1 MHKKSTVQ
9 IALAVLCGFLLG
21 LGTAAKGASPTDFGN
36 GALTGGWPFDSVRHV
51 IMPVDTPPPTPGDP
65 TTTSDPGGIK
75 LNTPPNIK
83 TRFELDEEGTGYYI
97 HEEVGDIDI
106 RPPSHISL
114 EEYLQWRRENGV
126 EEFWQERSLSS
137 NDFVDGGALAPKFA
151 VNSEAF
157 RDIFGGGSVEIRPN
171 GTALID
177 LGAEFN
183 RSQNPSLPIRQQRN
197 ANMRFDQQIQLNVV
211 GKIGEKLRLNA
222 NWDTQATF
230 DFENQLK
237 LEFTGTEDEIIQK
250 IEAGNVSLPLNGS
263 LISGGQNLF
272 GIKVA
277 MKFGPVLVTS
287 IASQQKGRT
296 QAVTATG
303 GAQVTEFRKKGNEY
317 DENRHFFLSHF
328 FRNRYEYALQGR
340 PNINSPITI
349 TRVEAY
355 ITNNN
360 SASTTDNRNAVGFI
374 DLGET
379 EIAPNGGFPNQ
390 RGVLFNDQWTQ
401 QATFPDNG
409 ANDLFQTLKAAPNAA
424 DYEDKTSVVDGLT
437 NNLGLINGVDFD
449 LIENMRKLNENEF
462 FFHPQLGYVSL
473 NTPLQPNQVLYVAFE
488 YMQGGQV
495 YQVGEFTLDKP
506 SNDLNSNVLFLKMLK
521 PGQVRPVYDGAPYP
535 TWDLMMKNIYSIGG
549 FGITRDNFRLDIM
562 LDSRTQ
568 AGDIPVLPSGPQ
580 RNIPLIRVFG
590 LDTLQN
596 NAQQGPDGIFDFL
609 EGITMVPDKGLVI
622 FPVLEPFGDW
632 LRAQLENDP
641 EEVDQYVFDTLYSAT
656 RMDAI
661 QYGNDRDR
669 FYIVGSYQGR
679 SSSEIPLNSINVA
692 PGSVK
697 VTANGITLQ
706 EGIDY
711 RVDYN
716 IGKVI
721 MLNEGILTSG
731 QELNVTFET
740 NTLFGID
747 TKTLLGTR
755 VDVLASKDIQFGGTI
770 LHLNERPLTNKI
782 NIGDEPISNVIWG
795 LDGVLRKDSKFIT
808 RMIDKLPLIQTSE
821 ISTVQA
827 QGEFAQLLPGHP
839 RAIQVNGEAGIAY
852 LDDFESAKTTFDLMG
867 FRAWTLASYP
877 GDNGNN
883 NMFVPQ
889 GGWNP
894 ALSPGFSRAKLA
906 WYSIDQSFYF
916 GGAFGGNTPSF
927 PSDNLN
933 NHYMR
938 QVSPTEVFPNQTLL
952 VGNNQQRTF
961 DMRFVPNR
969 RGMYNYEVSGAVLNP
984 DGTFQ
989 NPEDMWGGIQRR
1001 TSGNTDFEAANFEFI
1016 EFWML
1021 DPFIY
1026 DQENSGEFYINLGQ
1040 ISEDVLPDNVRN
1052 FENGLPGDPA
1062 DTTSVAQNE
1071 WSRYPLTTPPIQ
1083 SFNNE
1088 PESREFQDVG
1098 LDGLWDDLEREKFD
1112 TSMLNLAAGVLNP
1125 GPLAALREDP
1135 SSDNYVYFRDNPET
1149 VISILERYE
1158 KFTGLDGNTPI
1169 NSVEDGFSTQGSPNP
1184 DTEDLNL
1191 NGTLNTNEEYW
1202 EYKMNFQPS
1211 EMQIGRNFI
1220 VDIIP
1225 ADVSLPNGNVESVN
1239 WYQFRIPLT
1248 SGKAINNIQN
1258 FKAIEFVRMYMK
1270 GWSEEV
1276 VLRFARFQLVS
1287 TSWRTVRDYLGEQ
1300 GDTLITDPQPGTTF
1314 EIGTVNVEENSNR
1327 QPFPYVL
1334 PPQILRQQQVASPQ
1348 PGLLQNEQAIVLKTC
1363 GLQDGDARGA
1373 FKLVNFDFRSYRR
1386 LKMWIHAEN
1395 VPGSAQD
1402 FQEGEL
1408 RAFIRLGSDTREN
1421 YYEYEIPIGPSEP
1434 GATDSLGIW
1443 SNNMD
1448 IELADLGVAKSAR
1461 DAAGWP
1467 VINRFLYENVGGL
1480 PDGHRVYVVGTPKLS
1495 DVKGLMIGIRNEK
1508 DGLGPICT
1516 EVWMNELRLVD
1527 FDEEAG
1533 WAANARVS
1541 LKLADFATI
1550 NASGSIRTP
1559 GFGALEQKIYNR
1571 SRETTRQFDV
1581 AGNFNLGK
1589 FFPKDWGIQLPL
1601 YVTYGERVVN
1611 PDFNPLESDVRM
1623 TNYLET
1629 IEASARD
1636 SVLFSL
1642 QDRRVNKSISMNNIR
1657 KVRTRRPTASTG
1669 RGGGKGGP
1677 KTHPWDI
1684 ENFAL
1689 SLSYNETFSS
1699 NHLTDHNIT
1708 TNHRAQISY
1717 NYNFNSKPWE
1727 PFKKAKKKNLITAF
1741 NFNPLPKT
1749 FSVSVLGDRR
1759 YEENEIRTSANGIPI
1774 QPTWLKNFSLT
1785 RTYNLRWD
1793 FTKSLSLNYTATNT
1807 GRVDEAL
1814 VGPTN
1819 EFNNDTLWQNFL
1831 SFGRQEGAFGLD
1843 SLGRDKTVNFGRNIR
1858 FQQNVGLNYILPFDK
1873 FSLTNWINGTVSY
1886 QGGYNWQAA
1895 PDNNLSLGNQIN
1907 NSQSLQ
1913 ANGRLNMDN
1922 LYNKVRFLRN
1932 LMADA
1937 KTPSGGRPRP
1947 GTRPGDEDK
1956 EKKDKKKK
1964 KKKKRKKD
1972 EEEGKEGE
1980 EGEEE
1985 EEEEEDDTFAF
1996 LKALGKGIGR
2006 VLLSVKNVD
2015 MTYGRNM
2022 STSIAGYMPGT
2033 DNFGLDFNYSY
2044 IDPEGNF
2051 QQGPGTAPGIPFVL
2065 GWQPEVWQPSNVG
2078 NEFLLNQF
2086 AANGWISND
2095 PNLAT
2100 PFNQNWSEQFSARTS
2115 VTLFRD
2121 FKIDLNVTKNHSR
2134 NYSELFR
2141 FSDITDRFM
2150 HENQLLTGQYSVS
2163 YIFLGTAFES
2173 NSAET
2178 GTAFAELQGNTRRII
2193 SQRLAESNPE
2203 YASFLANAGV
2213 APTDILTTDAYFQ
2226 GYYRNSQDVLIPAFR
2241 AAYGS
2246 GKAESASLTPFPAI
2260 PLPNWTI
2267 NYNGLGRIPA
2277 LKEIFRSVTIR
2288 HSYRGTYTVG
2298 GFTSN
2303 VRFDGNPSTGFDD
2316 TFFGASL
2323 DPIAGDSIYNI
2334 RSQYVIPQVAF
2345 SESFA
2350 PLAGV
2355 NVNFKNGIS
2364 ASVDLKMSR
2373 NVSMS
2378 VGNTQITE
2386 SRNKDFSI
2394 SLSYRKDKLNKT
2406 LQLFGRSLNLQ
2417 NSLNSRLEVSLR
2429 DSKTRNQ
2436 KLDFEGNEDFT
2447 GGNFMLIIKP
2457 SIDYVVNSKLN
2468 VRMYFEH
2475 TRNRPAISTSF
2486 PSSFSAVGFQVR
2498 FTLAN

>member
-1 MHKKSTVQ
+1 MN
-9 IALAVLCGFLLG
+9 I
-21 LGTAAKGASPTDFGN
+21 
-36 GALTGGWPFDSVRHV
+36 
-51 IMPVDTPPPTPGDP
+51 IMPIDTPPPSPGDP
-65 TTTSDPGGIK
+65 TTQPPDPGGIK
-75 LNTPPNIK
+75 FDPPGNIE
-83 TRFELDEEGTGYYI
+83 TTFELDEEGTGYYI
-97 HEEVGDIDI
+97 HEKVGDIDI
-106 RPPSHISL
+106 HPPSHITMDQ
-114 EEYLQWRRENGV
+114 YLQWRRENGV
-126 EEFWQERSLSS
+126 QEYWRDRALSQS
-137 NDFVDGGALAPKFA
+137 DFVDGGALAPKFA

-197 ANMRFDQQIQLNVV
+197 GNMRFDQQIQLNVV

-277 MKFGPVLVTS
+277 MKFGPVMITS
-287 IASQQKGRT
+287 IASQQKGKT
-296 QAVTATG
+296 QNVTATG

-317 DENRHFFLSHF
+317 DENRHFFLSHY
-328 FRNRYEYALQGR
+328 FRSRYQHALKGR

-360 SASTTDNRNAVGFI
+360 SASTTNNRNAVGFI
-374 DLGET
+374 DLGESET
-379 EIAPNGGFPNQ
+379 PPSGSFQ
-390 RGVLFNDQWTQ
+390 DQKGVVFNDQWNQTSSYP
-401 QATFPDNG
+401 ANG
-409 ANDLFQTLKAAPNAA
+409 ANDLFSQLKAQPNAA
-424 DYEDKTSVVDGLT
+424 AYEAKTSVVDALT
-437 NNLGLINGVDFD
+437 SNLSLENGVDFT
-449 LIENMRKLNENEF
+449 LIENMRRLNENEF
-462 FFHPQLGYVSL
+462 SFHSQLGYVSL
-473 NTPLQPNQVLYVAFE
+473 NTPLQPNQVLFVAFE

-506 SNDLNSNVLFLKMLK
+506 SNNLNSNVLFLKMLK
-521 PGQVRPVYDGAPYP
+521 PGQVRPVYDGKPYP

-549 FGITRDNFRLDIM
+549 FGITRDNFRMDIM

-580 RNIPLIRVFG
+580 KNVPLVRVFG
-590 LDTLQN
+590 MDTLQN
-596 NAQQGPDGIFDFL
+596 NSQQGPDGIFDFM
-609 EGITMVPDKGLVI
+609 EGITIIPDRGLII

-641 EEVDQYVFDTLYSAT
+641 EEVDKYVFDTLYSAT
-656 RMDAI
+656 RQDAI
-661 QYGNDRDR
+661 QYANDKDR
-669 FYIVGSYQGR
+669 FYVTGSYQGR
-679 SSSEIPLNSINVA
+679 SSTEIPLNSINVA
-692 PGSVK
+692 QGSVK

-721 MLNEGILTSG
+721 VLNEGILTSG

-747 TKTLLGTR
+747 TKTLVGSR
-755 VDVLASKDIQFGGTI
+755 MDVLLSKDVQLGATI

-795 LDGVLRKDSKFIT
+795 LDGVMRKDSRFLT
-808 RMIDKLPLIQTSE
+808 RMVDKLPLIQTSE
-821 ISTVQA
+821 VSTVTA

-839 RAIQVNGEAGIAY
+839 KAIQVNGESGIAY

-867 FRAWTLASYP
+867 FNAWSLASFP

-883 NMFVPQ
+883 AMYVPQ

-894 ALSPGFSRAKLA
+894 ALNSGFSRAKFA

-916 GGAFGGNTPSF
+916 GTIDENF
-927 PSDNLN
+927 PQDDLN
-933 NHYMR
+933 NHYSR
-938 QVSPTEVFPNQTLL
+938 QVSPNEAFPNQTNI

-961 DMRFVPNR
+961 DLHFIPNQ
-969 RGMYNYEVSGAVLNP
+969 RGPYNYETDPAVLNA
-984 DGTFQ
+984 DGTFK
-989 NPEDMWGGIQRR
+989 NPEDNWGGIQRR

-1026 DQENSGEFYINLGQ
+1026 NQNNGGEFYLNLGQ
-1040 ISEDVLPDNVRN
+1040 ISEDVLKDNVRN
-1052 FENGLPGDPA
+1052 FENGLPADPN
-1062 DTTSVAQNE
+1062 DTLSVDTSA
-1071 WSRYPLTTPPIQ
+1071 WARYPLTTPPIT

-1088 PESREFQDVG
+1088 PESRQFQDVG
-1098 LDGLWDDLEREKFD
+1098 LDGMWDDLEREFF
-1112 TSMLNLAAGVLNP
+1112 SPFLQELENGFGQGSGVY
-1125 GPLAALREDP
+1125 AQMQADP
-1135 SSDNYVYFRDNPET
+1135 SGDNYRYFRGPDLDG
-1149 VISILERYE
+1149 VGILDRYLPRN
-1158 KFTGLDGNTPI
+1158 GHDGNTPI
-1169 NSVEDGFSTQGSPNP
+1169 GAVQDGFSTQGSPTP

-1211 EMQIGRNFI
+1211 EMRVGQNYI

-1225 ADVSLPNGNVESVN
+1225 ADVPLPNGNTESVN

-1248 SGKAINNIQN
+1248 SGKAINSIQN

-1270 GWSEEV
+1270 GWSEEAI
-1276 VLRFARFQLVS
+1276 LRFARFQLVS
-1287 TSWRTVRDYLGEQ
+1287 TSWRTVRDYLGDQ
-1300 GDTLITDPQPGTTF
+1300 GDSLITDPQPGTTF
-1314 EIGTVNVEENSNR
+1314 EIGTVNVEENTNR

-1334 PPQILRQQQVASPQ
+1334 PPQIVRQNQVASPQ
-1348 PGLLQNEQAIVLKTC
+1348 PGLLQNEQSIVLKAC

-1373 FKLVNFDFRSYRR
+1373 FKLVTYDMRSYKR
-1386 LKMWIHAEN
+1386 LKMWVHAEN
-1395 VPGSAQD
+1395 VIGSNQD
-1402 FQEGEL
+1402 FDDGEL
-1408 RAFIRLGSDTREN
+1408 KAFMRIGSDTREN
-1421 YYEYEIPIGPSEP
+1421 YYEYEIPINPSEP
-1434 GATDSLGIW
+1434 GARDSLGIW
-1443 SNNMD
+1443 ANNFD
-1448 IELADLGVAKSAR
+1448 IELANLGVVKSIR
-1461 DAAGWP
+1461 DAQGWP
-1467 VINRFLYENVGGL
+1467 VINRFEYEDTDLL
-1480 PDGHRVYVVGTPKLS
+1480 PPGHRVYVVGTPKIS
-1495 DVKGLMIGIRNEK
+1495 DVKGIMIGIRNEK
-1508 DGLGPICT
+1508 DGRGPICA

-1527 FDEEAG
+1527 FDEESG

-1541 LKLADFATI
+1541 VKLADFATI

-1571 SRETTRQFDV
+1571 SRETVRQFDV

-1601 YVTYGERVVN
+1601 YVTYGERVVD

-1623 TNYLET
+1623 TNYLNT
-1629 IEASARD
+1629 LEAGARD
-1636 SVLFSL
+1636 SVLYSL
-1642 QDRRVNKSISMNNIR
+1642 QDRRINKSISMNNIR
-1657 KVRTRRPTASTG
+1657 KVRTRKPTST
-1669 RGGGKGGP
+1669 RGKNEAP
-1677 KTHPWDI
+1677 KTKPWDI

-1689 SLSYNETFSS
+1689 SLSYNETFAS
-1699 NHLTDHNIT
+1699 NHLTERNLT

-1727 PFKKAKKKNLITAF
+1727 PFKKAKKKNFITAF

-1759 YEENEIRTSANGIPI
+1759 YEENQIRTSSNGIPI
-1774 QPTWLKNFSLT
+1774 QPTYLKNFSIT

-1807 GRVDEAL
+1807 GRVNEAL
-1814 VGPTN
+1814 VGPTD
-1819 EFNNDTLWQNFL
+1819 ETNNDTLWNNFL
-1831 SFGRQEGAFGLD
+1831 SFGRQEGYNGVD
-1843 SLGRDKTVNFGRNIR
+1843 SLGRDKRVNFGRNIR
-1858 FQQNVGLNYILPFDK
+1858 FNQNVGLNYILPFDK

-1895 PDNNLSLGNQIN
+1895 PDNNLTLGNQIN
-1907 NSQSLQ
+1907 NSQNIQ

-1932 LMADA
+1932 IMAEGKA
-1937 KTPSGGRPRP
+1937 KAPPAKPGGRPGPKP
-1947 GTRPGDEDK
+1947 GEEET
-1956 EKKDKKKK
+1956 EKQ
-1964 KKKKRKKD
+1964 KKKREKREKKLAEK
-1972 EEEGKEGE
+1972 EEKKKGNKKEGE
-1980 EGEEE
+1980 EGED
-1985 EEEEEDDTFAF
+1985 EEEEDPYAF
-1996 LKALGKGIGR
+1996 IRAVGKGFARI
-2006 VLLSVKNVD
+2006 LLSVKNVD

-2022 STSIAGYMPGT
+2022 NTAIAGYMPST
-2033 DNFGLDFNYSY
+2033 DNFGLDYNYQY
-2044 IDPEGNF
+2044 EDPNGNL
-2051 QQGPGTAPGIPFVL
+2051 QNGVGMAPGIPFIL
-2065 GWQPEVWQPSNVG
+2065 GWQPEVWSPNDVG
-2078 NEFLLNQF
+2078 NAYLLNEF
-2086 AANGWISND
+2086 ASNGWISND
-2095 PNLAT
+2095 ANLAT
-2100 PFNQNWSEQFSARTS
+2100 PFSQSWSEQLTARTS
-2115 VTLFRD
+2115 VTLFKD
-2121 FKIDLNVTKNHSR
+2121 FKVDLNITKNNSR

-2141 FSDITDRFM
+2141 FDEGNDRFL
-2150 HENQLLTGQYSVS
+2150 HENQLMTGQYSIS

-2173 NSAET
+2173 FDAEGSA
-2178 GTAFAELQGNTRRII
+2178 FQQLQDNDRRII
-2193 SQRLAESNPE
+2193 SQRLYAENPE
-2203 YASFLANAGV
+2203 YQDFLDGAGIQNH
-2213 APTDILTTDAYFQ
+2213 PDSILTSDLYYQ
-2226 GYYRNSQDVLIPAFR
+2226 GYYRNSQEVLVPAFR
-2241 AAYGS
+2241 AAYGA
-2246 GKAESASLTPFPAI
+2246 GKSEKAALSAFPAI

-2277 LKEIFRSVTIR
+2277 LKELFKSVTLR
-2288 HSYRGTYTVG
+2288 HSYRGSYSVG

-2303 VRFDGNPSTGFDD
+2303 VRFEGDPNSGFTDS
-2316 TFFGASL
+2316 FFGASL
-2323 DPIAGDSIYNI
+2323 DAITSDSIYNI
-2334 RSQYVIPQVAF
+2334 RSQNVIPQVAF
-2345 SESFA
+2345 TESFA

-2373 NVSMS
+2373 NISLS
-2378 VGNTQITE
+2378 IGNTQITE
-2386 SRNKDFSI
+2386 SRTKDFSF
-2394 SLSYRKDKLNKT
+2394 SLSYRKDKLNKII
-2406 LQLFGRSLNLQ
+2406 QLFGRTLDLK

-2436 KLDFEGNEDFT
+2436 KLDFEGNADFT
-2447 GGNFMLIIKP
+2447 SGNFMLIIKP

-2468 VRMYFEH
+2468 IRFYIEH
-2475 TRNRPAISTSF
+2475 TRNKPAISTSF